1 MKYQR
6 NEIENHLLILLK
18 DFIKEN
24 EIEMN
29 SEINSS
35 TRLIGSSS
43 LFDSMELVSFI
54 VEVEQFLDDKF
65 NIQIG
70 LTTENA
76 MSRRTSPFLSIEAM
90 TSFIMEQINE

>member
-1 MKYQR
+1 MTKK
-6 NEIENHLLILLK
+6 EIENHLLVLLN
-18 DFIKEN
+18 DFIEEN
-24 EIEMN
+24 EIELK

-35 TRLIGSSS
+35 TRLIGSSP

-54 VEVEQFLDDKF
+54 VEVEQFLEDEC
-65 NIQIG
+65 NIEIG

-90 TSFIMEQINE
+90 TNYIMEQINE